1 MPKEFVHLHAH
12 TEYSLL
18 DGANQVDVVAKTA
31 KKGGQRALAITDH
44 GNMFGALAHYNA
56 CMDAGIK
63 PIIGCE
69 VYIAQTSRRLRYSRD
84 RNTYNHLTLLAWNS
98 EGYRNLLYLTSLS
111 FIEGYSTRP
120 RIDYD
125 ILSKKSAGIICLS
138 GCLSGRINRL
148 LVEEHYKEA
157 IAEAAKL
164 RDLFGPD
171 NFWVEIQRNGIAIQD
186 KANEGLIKIS
196 AELGAPLIATND
208 IHYHRKEDCDFQ
220 DTILCVSTGA
230 KKAQTDRFRFDTTDV
245 YFKSSEEM
253 AHMFRDVPKSVRNT
267 LDVADKIDVQIEQG
281 VFKFPKLEG
290 LEHSPTETLR
300 DLVEVGLKN
309 RYGTEYIGS
318 IEILPTD
325 VRMRSTMELDVINRM
340 GYPEYFLVVKEMVDY
355 AKAQGIPVGP
365 GRGSAAGSIVSYALG
380 ITDVD
385 PLAYNLIFERFL
397 NEDRVGLPDIDV
409 DFCKERREE
418 VIDHLRDKYGDDRV
432 AHIITFGRFGARSAL
447 RQVGRV
453 LDIPLPDCDAMSK
466 RLDPEV
472 TIMEAVKADP
482 KVAEDQKK
490 YPELFR
496 SAAMLEGFVSHRGMH
511 ASGVIIG
518 DRPLYELVPLAR
530 SDKGA
535 LITQWDG
542 DDCERIG
549 LIKFDNL
556 GLSTLTVIERCQKL
570 IEARHGSRVVLE
582 TLELKNKNVLDVFA
596 RGDTEG
602 VFQCYS
608 DGMRAMLR
616 EMQIDHFN
624 DIVAALA
631 LYRPGPMESGILKTY
646 IRRKT
651 GKEKV
656 EYDHP
661 DLEQYLS
668 NTYGTM
674 VFQEQIMQTA
684 RVLAGFTMKEAD
696 GLRKAVG
703 KKKMS
708 LLNPIKAEWLKGCK
722 NTKKISQE
730 KADALWNDILKFG
743 RYGFNVAHAVSYAV
757 ISFRTAYLKHYYP
770 VEYLASCLTQEANEG
785 NTDRVKSFVH
795 DCRLHGIKITPPDM
809 RDCSWDFV
817 PVDNNTIAMGIGG
830 IKGIGRRSV
839 AKMAD
844 KGLPDTQNIVT
855 LFSGFTSKVI
865 RKNVLESLI
874 RSGALDFLG
883 HNRGSLFTRAAYIS
897 VKLSAVRNNP
907 KKKHPNIIFRPEDAW
922 TEAELLFGER
932 QVYGFYLSGHPMA
945 KHKLAVVGVGGTPI
959 KMAARYTKPV
969 NKFTIVGVIAQ
980 LDVKVVK
987 SGMNK
992 GKKFARMVVEDTN
1005 AQVVTMVF
1013 TKMYAKY
1020 AAQLTQYY
1028 ETAVPIIVRG
1038 KLDVGNR
1045 EPQVVVMHLEEFK
1058 GRLSGKKELVIP
1070 VHFDGNSDTW
1080 RDLQVILG
1088 NNPGDTSI
1096 SFQVMGDN
1104 GSSVIVRSSN
1114 TVDLNDEVAG
1124 ALEQV
1129 IM

>member
-18 DGANQVDVVAKTA
+18 DGANQVDVVANTA
-31 KKGGQRALAITDH
+31 RKNGQRALAITDH

-56 CMDAGIK
+56 CKEAGIK

-69 VYIAQTSRRLRYSRD
+69 VYIAQTSRRLRYSRE

-111 FIEGYSTRP
+111 YIEGYSARP

-138 GCLSGRINRL
+138 GCLSGRICRL
-148 LVEEHYKEA
+148 LVEEKYKEA
-157 IAEAAKL
+157 IAAAAKL
-164 RDLFGPD
+164 RSIFGSD

-196 AELGAPLIATND
+196 KELGAPLIATND

-230 KKAQTDRFRFDTTDV
+230 RKSQTDRFRFETNDV
-245 YFKSSEEM
+245 YFKTSEEM
-253 AHMFRDVPKSVRNT
+253 AHMFRDVPQSLTAT
-267 LDVADKIDVQIEQG
+267 LDVSEKVDVHIEQG
-281 VFKFPKLEG
+281 VFKFPKLED
-290 LEHSPTETLR
+290 LEHTASQELDIQVAKGLYTRYSDCNQEVQDR
-300 DLVEVGLKN
+300 VE
-309 RYGTEYIGS
+309 
-318 IEILPTD
+318 
-325 VRMRSTMELDVINRM
+325 MELDVIKRM
-340 GYPEYFLVVKEMVDY
+340 GYPEYFLVVKEMIDY
-355 AKAQGIPVGP
+355 AKAQDIPVGP

-385 PLAYNLIFERFL
+385 PLKYNLIFERFL

-418 VIDHLRDKYGDDRV
+418 VIDHLRDKYGDDKV

-453 LDIPLPDCDAMSK
+453 LDIPLPACDAMSK
-466 RLDPEV
+466 RLDPEI
-472 TIMEAVKADP
+472 TIIESVKADP
-482 KVAEDQKK
+482 KIAEDQKK

-496 SAAMLEGFVSHRGMH
+496 SAAMLEGFVSHAGVH
-511 ASGVIIG
+511 ASGIIIG
-518 DRPLYELVPLAR
+518 NGPLHEIVPLSR
-530 SDKGA
+530 NDKGVVV
-535 LITQWDG
+535 TQWDG
-542 DDCERIG
+542 DDCEKIG
-549 LIKFDNL
+549 LVKFDIL

-570 IEARHGSRVVLE
+570 IEGRHGSRVDLDALSLTDTE
-582 TLELKNKNVLDVFA
+582 TLAVFN

-616 EMQIDHFN
+616 EMGVDHFN

-656 EYDHP
+656 EYAHP
-661 DLEQYLS
+661 DLEEYLS

-674 VFQEQIMQTA
+674 VYQEQIMQTA

-696 GLRKAVG
+696 ELRKAVG
-703 KKKMS
+703 KKKME
-708 LLNPIKAEWLKGCK
+708 LLRPIKKKWLKGCK
-722 NTKKISQE
+722 NTKKICE
-730 KADALWNDILKFG
+730 DKADDLWNDILKFG
-743 RYGFNVAHAVSYAV
+743 RYGFNVAHAVSYAL
-757 ISFRTAYLKHYYP
+757 ISFRTAYLKRSYP
-770 VEYLASCLTQEANEG
+770 VEYLAACLTQEANEG
-785 NTDRVKSFVH
+785 NIDRVKAFVH
-795 DCRLHGIKITPPDM
+795 DCSLHDIKIVPPDV
-809 RDCSWDFV
+809 RDCSWDFK
-817 PVDNNTIAMGIGG
+817 PVNGDTIAMGLGG
-830 IKGIGRRSV
+830 LKGVGKTSV
-839 AKMAD
+839 KKMAEQ
-844 KGLPDTQNIVT
+844 GLPDTKNIVT
-855 LFSGFTSKVI
+855 LFKGFNARVI
-865 RKNVLESLI
+865 RKNIIEAFI
-874 RSGALDFLG
+874 RAGALDFLG
-883 HNRGSLFTRAAYIS
+883 HDRGSLYNRSAYIS
-897 VKLSAVRNNP
+897 TKLSQARTATG
-907 KKKHPNIIFRPEDAW
+907 KKKDADIIFKPEDAW
-922 TEAELLFGER
+922 TEAELLYNER

-945 KHKLAVVGVGGTPI
+945 KHKLAVLGVGGTPI
-959 KMAARYTKPV
+959 KMAAKYTSPV
-969 NKFTIVGVIAQ
+969 NKFTIVGVIAH
-980 LDVKVVK
+980 LEVKVVK

-992 GKKFARMVVEDTN
+992 GKKFARMIIEDTN
-1005 AQVVTMVF
+1005 AQVVAMVF
-1013 TKMYAKY
+1013 TKMYEKY
-1020 AAQLTQYY
+1020 GALLTQYY

-1058 GRLSGKKELVIP
+1058 GRLSTKKELVIP

-1080 RDLQVILG
+1080 RDLQGILG

-1096 SFQVMGDN
+1096 SFQVMGNN
-1104 GSSVIVRSSN
+1104 GSSVIVRSNN
-1114 TVDLNDEVAG
+1114 TVDLNDEVAD
-1124 ALEQV
+1124 ALEKV